1 MTIILNI
8 LRVKLLYFRYLG
20 TRIGRFFYW
29 NLRLAQS
36 TLGPG
41 VKIQFPVIIEG
52 SGKLVLGPGVELMKR
67 SSIGLSQGSRVILG
81 KGTRIHPEANI
92 HAGKDTLIR
101 LGEKCAVLTRSVLR
115 NGKGVEIGNGS
126 SVSSYCNIFPREPG
140 FDGRFTMGE
149 GSNIGD
155 NTIIDTSDDVI
166 IGNQVALGPFD
177 IIYTHDHN
185 YHSDTFAAWKGG
197 VHTGKVTIEDGA
209 WVGARVVLLP
219 GVTVGRR
226 AIVAAGS
233 VVTKDVAAGDIVG
246 GIPAKSLMKKQ
257 ENGG

>member
-1 MTIILNI
+1 MSTIVNLIRI
-8 LRVKLLYFRYLG
+8 KFLYLKYLG
-20 TRIGRFFYW
+20 NRFARFFYW
-29 NLRLAQS
+29 NLRLAQAS
-36 TLGPG
+36 LGKD
-41 VKIQFPVIIEG
+41 VRLHFPVIIEG
-52 SGKLVLGPGVELMKR
+52 SGRLIVGPGAELMKR
-67 SSIGLSQGSRVILG
+67 AALGLSAGAQVIIGKGSR
-81 KGTRIHPEANI
+81 IHTEANI
-92 HAGKDTLIR
+92 HAGKDTIIR
-101 LGEKCAVLTRSVLR
+101 LGEKCSVLTHAILR

-140 FDGRFTMGE
+140 YDGRFLMGE

-177 IIYTHDHN
+177 IVYTHDHN

-197 VHTGKVTIEDGA
+197 VHTGKVVIEDGA

-219 GVTVGRR
+219 GVTIGKR

-233 VVTKDVAAGDIVG
+233 VVTKDVGPGDIVG
-246 GIPAKSLMKKQ
+246 GIPAKSLVKK
-257 ENGG
+257 